1 MTFSTKIIRCHI
13 LDRQD
18 QLSEA
23 IYWQKCESA
32 RTTEL
37 EKDIIA
43 AQERLEK
50 HKQTIEER
58 QKHIEYLES
67 TMNIRWIDNPPY

>member
-23 IYWQKCESA
+23 IYWQKCETA
-32 RTTEL
+32 KIIEL
-37 EKDIIA
+37 EQDVVD

-50 HKQTIEER
+50 HKQAIEKRKE
-58 QKHIEYLES
+58 HIEYLES
-67 TMNIRWIDNPPY
+67 TMNTKWIENPPY